1 MRDERVKRMAL
12 GGLLSCLVLLA
23 TWQLKVLL
31 PLGVGYVHLGDGVI
45 FLSSMLLGNYAAVI
59 ASIGSVL
66 ADLLVGASAYIPA
79 TLIIKALM
87 GLVAALLFRSGKHI
101 RNLLAFALAEVIMV
115 GGYFAYEII
124 ISNWGLALTTIG
136 PNLLQGA
143 AGVVLGM
150 AFSIYLPH
158 LKKLI

>member
-1 MRDERVKRMAL
+1 MRDERVKRLAL
-12 GGLLSCLVLLA
+12 GGLLSSLVLLA
-23 TWQLKVLL
+23 TWQLKVFL

-45 FLSSMLLGNYAAVI
+45 FLSSMLLGNYAALV
-59 ASIGSVL
+59 AAIGSAL

-79 TLIIKALM
+79 TLVIKALM

-101 RNLLAFALAEVIMV
+101 RNILAFALAESAI
-115 GGYFAYEII
+115 
-124 ISNWGLALTTIG
+124 TTIG

-150 AFSIYLPH
+150 AFSLYLPH